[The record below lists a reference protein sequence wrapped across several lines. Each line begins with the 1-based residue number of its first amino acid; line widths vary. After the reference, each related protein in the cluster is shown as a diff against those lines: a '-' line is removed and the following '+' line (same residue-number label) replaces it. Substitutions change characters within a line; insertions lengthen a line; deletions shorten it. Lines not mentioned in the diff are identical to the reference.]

1 MVDRV
6 ALNIKDPVTDALARE
21 LSRET
26 GESLTE
32 ALRVALGERL
42 ARVRRQASVG
52 ARSADL
58 QRYIDRGR
66 QRTILDARSAD
77 EILGYD
83 EHGLP
88 R

>member
-1 MVDRV
+1 M
-6 ALNIKDPVTDALARE
+6 ALNIKDPATDALARE
-21 LSRET
+21 LARAT
-26 GESLTE
+26 GESITE
-32 ALRVALGERL
+32 ALRTALGERL

-52 ARSADL
+52 SKATDL

-66 QRTILDARSAD
+66 RRELLDERSAE